1 MAYNITLSNGSTIV
15 TIPDGAIYNTYSVP
29 LVGQNT
35 SAYGD
40 DVAVAFLRSLENFAF
55 TSPPDTNPNIPGS
68 VKLTGQLWYDTANA
82 QLKVYNGGSW
92 VQLLTSS
99 AGLEGIAGDI
109 TPAADSTYD
118 IGTTALRW
126 AEGWY
131 DNLQFG
137 GTMTAEGTST
147 ITTSGT
153 LTADGSSTVNL
164 NGTNS
169 IAGATFTDRLDLAAA
184 SGATASLRIGEG
196 SSTSTTTGDVWL
208 ETDGIHAVING
219 VEYTLAT
226 TSGLGGGVTS
236 FGPTGVP
243 RSGNVITAVADYS
256 AFYTVKDGS
265 SGTQAISSGA
275 GWTFNNAPL
284 FNAAGSPFTVTNT
297 GLVSNLNADLLDG
310 QQGSYYAVDTAVV
323 KLTGTQ
329 NIDGNKTFTNKVRI
343 NSDDNQALRLIGSST
358 GNANQVYISFYES
371 NDSTETFRLGDDSA
385 SDIFTF
391 DYTGVGTVV
400 HEWQSENRIRL
411 NSVGT
416 ELYADTGIVA
426 IDTVNPATN
435 PQTSTRA
442 RVYDFAGSPRSVGF
456 NDTPSVT
463 ISGAVVLSN
472 THIGKFLTRTAVT
485 VTTLQLI
492 DASDMAIGASAM
504 VHNDNSTGTLTVIDD
519 GSSIIEWVDGSG
531 SAPLTGTRTIAY
543 NGVATVRR
551 KNSNTWQIWGNGI
564 S

>member
-29 LVGQNT
+29 LIGQNT

-153 LTADGSSTVNL
+153 LTADGGSTVNL

-169 IAGATFTDRLDLAAA
+169 IAGATFTDTLTLDT
-184 SGATASLRIGEG
+184 ATDGSASLNVPEAGVIDGG
-196 SSTSTTTGDVWL
+196 TMATGDIWL
-208 ETDGIHAVING
+208 ESDGIHAVING
-219 VEYTLAT
+219 SEVTLAT
-226 TSGLGGGVTS
+226 TAGLGGGVIS
-236 FGPTGVP
+236 FNTRGGLVTGVV
-243 RSGNVITAVADYS
+243 GDYS

-265 SGTQAISSGA
+265 SGTQTISSGA
-275 GWTFNNAPL
+275 GWTFNNSPL
-284 FNAAGSPFTVTNT
+284 FNNATPFAVTNT
-297 GLVSNLNADLLDG
+297 ALVTNLNADLLDG

-329 NIDGNKTFTNKVRI
+329 NIDGDKTFTNKVRI

-358 GNANQVYISFYES
+358 GNANQVYMSFYES
-371 NDSTETFRLGDDSA
+371 NDSTEVYRIGDDSA
-385 SDIFTF
+385 NGQFFFNSTASQAT
-391 DYTGVGTVV
+391 YHQYG
-400 HEWQSENRIRL
+400 SENRIQ
-411 NSVGT
+411 VGST
-416 ELYADTGIVA
+416 GTSLYAVGGILGLDVVDPTILA
-426 IDTVNPATN
+426 
-435 PQTSTRA
+435 QLSTRA
-442 RVYDFAGSPRSVGF
+442 RVYDYSGSPRSVGF

-551 KNSNTWQIWGNGI
+551 KNTSTWQIWGNGI